1 MKLLRPFFAL
11 GAVFALL
18 AACGGSD
25 GDPATNAGIALT
37 VKTDGTVTP
46 DRLSLRVTSGST
58 VVLGTD
64 LAIGTTTTL
73 PRTVNVDASGTAT
86 VVVKAWQG
94 STPLDRR
101 DLVVGPL
108 PTTGYAPVTIT
119 LTSKCTPRV
128 RAEGSDI
135 VSDCAAGS
143 TCNADDGTCGNAQVT
158 PTTVCTPGATTCADG
173 QSTQKCKADGSG
185 YEAATSCNGKTC
197 ANDACTTCNI
207 GDESCGTTTKCTLGT
222 SRCGAGKML
231 QRCQADGTFKDFDEC
246 DFVCRDNDCAGECT
260 PGASRCCITYGDGTK
275 DCNGPG
281 SSEAEVV
288 CIAGSACPPKPKP
301 PTGVQIETCSN
312 SYAWVAGQPCTTNC
326 TPGEFS
332 GKTTVGCGFC
342 SGAGGGNVATCLEA
356 CICAN

>member
-11 GAVFALL
+11 GSVFALL

-25 GDPATNAGIALT
+25 GDSTTVAGLALT
-37 VKTDGTVTP
+37 VATDGTITP
-46 DRLSLRVTSGST
+46 DRISLRVSDGST
-58 VVLGTD
+58 VFLGTE

-73 PRTVNVDASGTAT
+73 PRTVNIDASGTAT

-101 DLVVGPL
+101 DIVVGPL
-108 PTTGYAPVTIT
+108 PATGYAPVTVT
-119 LTSKCTPRV
+119 LTAKCTPHV

-135 VSDCAAGS
+135 VSDCASGT
-143 TCNADDGTCGNAQVT
+143 TCNASDGTCGTSQVT
-158 PTTVCTPGATTCADG
+158 PSTVCTPGATTCADG

-185 YEAATSCNGKTC
+185 YEAASSCNGKTC

-207 GDESCGTTTKCTLGT
+207 GDESCGPTRCTLGT

-246 DFVCRDNDCAGECT
+246 LFLCRNDECAGECS
-260 PGASRCCITYGDGTK
+260 PGATRCCIQYGDGTK

-281 SSEAEVV
+281 SNAAQSV
-288 CIAGSACPPKPKP
+288 CVGGNCAAVPKP
-301 PTGVQIETCSN
+301 PTGVVVESCGTDYRWAAGTGCSE
-312 SYAWVAGQPCTTNC
+312 NC
-326 TPGEFS
+326 TPGPVA
-332 GKTTVGCGFC
+332 TTVGCGFC
-342 SGAGGGNVATCLEA
+342 ARGGGGATTAQCLPA
-356 CICAN
+356 CICPN